1 MKILKSLK
9 RVVCGFLDAIKGI
22 IKGDISMSEAYHFA
36 EGSRAQR
43 KKDEKEEAKRLQ
55 KEDREANKKMQK
67 DISDI
72 AEILRHRKIEEDEE
86 ETMWP
91 NSNLMNFGI
100 DFNLLRCY
108 NFYVK

>member
-22 IKGDISMSEAYHFA
+22 IKGDISMSEAYHFT

-43 KKDEKEEAKRLQ
+43 KKDKKEAEKLLQ
-55 KEDREANKKMQK
+55 KEEREANKKMQK

-72 AEILRHRKIEEDEE
+72 AEMLRHKKIEEDEE
-86 ETMWP
+86 MA
-91 NSNLMNFGI
+91 M
-100 DFNLLRCY
+100 
-108 NFYVK
+108 